1 MAKQE
6 VLFTPIKVGGCT
18 LAHRV
23 AFPPITRYRNDDD
36 GTPNEDLAVPY
47 YSERCL
53 VPGTLIITEATDVSE
68 RGGGYMNAP
77 GIWSENQIKGWSKV
91 AKAVHDK
98 GGYIF
103 VQVWNLGRVN
113 PGVKCPDVFSSSE
126 VQMPDR
132 PKPRALKIEE
142 IVEME
147 DEYAQAAKNAIA
159 AGFDGIEI
167 HGAHGY
173 LVDQFLEDV
182 TNTRTDE
189 YGGSIENRAR
199 FGLNVVKKCVEA
211 VGADKVAIRLSPF
224 SKVQAMRMSDP
235 YPQFE
240 YFLSKLQELYP
251 GLAYVHMVEPRA
263 AGNNDQVPEE
273 GDTTEPF
280 RRLWDGVWISAG
292 GYTPESA
299 REYAATHPNT
309 IVAVGRYFTSN
320 PDLVAKFKENLALTP
335 YDRSTFYTNKAKEGY
350 LGYVYAKELKG
361 KYY

>member
-1 MAKQE
+1 MSSDGT
-6 VLFTPIKVGGCT
+6 LFTPIKVGSIT
-18 LAHRV
+18 LAHRL

-53 VPGTLIITEATDVSE
+53 VPGTLLIAEATDVSW
-68 RGGGYMNAP
+68 RGGGYANTP
-77 GIWSENQIKGWSKV
+77 GIYSVRQIEGWKKV
-91 AKAVHDK
+91 TQAVHDRK
-98 GGYIF
+98 GFIF
-103 VQVWNLGRVN
+103 CQVWNLGRVN
-113 PGVKCPDVFSSSE
+113 PGVKQPDVFSSGE
-126 VQMPDR
+126 IQMPDR

-142 IVEME
+142 IHEME
-147 DEYAQAAKNAIA
+147 EEYGQAAKNAIK

-199 FGLNVVKKCVEA
+199 FGLNVVRKCVEA

-224 SKVQAMRMSDP
+224 SKVQAMRMKDP

-240 YFLSKLQELYP
+240 YFVSKLQELFP
-251 GLAYVHMVEPRA
+251 DLAYVHMVEPRA
-263 AGNNDQVPEE
+263 AGNNDQIPED

-280 RRLWDGVWISAG
+280 RNLWKGVWISAG

-299 REYAATHPNT
+299 REYAATHPNS
-309 IVAVGRYFTSN
+309 IIAVGRYFTSN
-320 PDLVAKFKENLALTP
+320 PDLVAKFKEKIPLIA
-335 YDRSTFYTNKAKEGY
+335 YDRSTFYTNKAREGY
-350 LGYVYAKELKG
+350 LGYTYAPELKG